1 MGRRRFAARILELVA
16 DRDALG
22 AVMGPMLRV
31 RAALIAEIATLHEQV
46 LDIVR
51 DDPVCRLMMTVPG
64 VGPVVALTFRA
75 TVDAPARFTRSKT
88 VGAHFGLTPRRFQ
101 SGEIDRHGRISMCG
115 DAMMRSALYE
125 AANVLLTRVSRW
137 SWLKA
142 WAVAVA
148 KRRGQRKATVAL
160 ARRLG
165 GSSGLRRA
173 TGATVRSHPAPQGA
187 RRHQLPLGREGR
199 VAPAAA

>member
-187 RRHQLPLGREGR
+187 RRHQLPLGRE
-199 VAPAAA
+199 